1 MTAKPGNASRAF
13 LWNGVALKRI
23 GVISDTHNMLPTEA
37 FELFDGEW
45 SEDQL
50 RRAIRLAM
58 KCSYDD
64 GGNVHLEDVIA
75 DARKDAKTDKVDF
88 ILHAGD
94 ICKQSILDELE
105 AIAPTV
111 AVLGNNDYEPLYCSD
126 GSVQAFRSLN
136 YEGVEI
142 VMAHIPQDLN
152 RALVGRPPLVQKLVK
167 REPDLAI
174 YGHTHVPDIT
184 INGNHVIMNPGSA
197 SRGRSGSGHNVALV
211 DIEDGRLAR
220 IYSVSLS

>member
-1 MTAKPGNASRAF
+1 MNR
-13 LWNGVALKRI
+13 L
-23 GVISDTHNMLPTEA
+23 GVISDTHNVLPDEA
-37 FELFDGEW
+37 FELFNGEW
-45 SEDQL
+45 NDERL
-50 RRAIRLAM
+50 RDAVRLAM
-58 KCSYDD
+58 ECSYD
-64 GGNVHLEDVIA
+64 GEGHVHLEEITGEA
-75 DARKDAKTDKVDF
+75 RHDANASKVDF

-111 AVLGNNDYEPLYCSD
+111 AVLGNNDYEPLFCSD
-126 GSVQAFRSLN
+126 GSVQAFRSLS

-142 VMAHIPQDLN
+142 AMAHISQDLN
-152 RALVGRPPLVQKLVK
+152 RALVGRPPLVPRLVK

-184 INGNHVIMNPGSA
+184 INGNHVLMNPGSA

-211 DIEDGRLAR
+211 DVEDGKLAR
-220 IYSVSLS
+220 IYSVSI